1 MQSKSDVQT
10 HIQGKFDTWGETMQ
24 PAAKN
29 QFRFV
34 REMVETVVLTV
45 LLFFIISSAVQN
57 YFVDGV
63 SMEPNL
69 HNTERIL
76 VDKWSYLFHPPERG
90 DIIVFAAPPDP
101 SEDYVKRIIALP
113 GDIITIRNTTV
124 IVDNDTLNETY
135 VNPAQQ
141 GNPFA
146 YKQINNVIVPPNDY
160 FVLGDN
166 RAESSD
172 SRDWGFVPRNNIVGR
187 AVMVYWPLGESND
200 GLLPNVSNVFV
211 NVHQTGVAPSA
222 TVGISSVDTNSFF
235 FVLTPGLFLIGTWR
249 RKRPEKTLRKGKD
262 IRKKH

>member
-1 MQSKSDVQT
+1 
-10 HIQGKFDTWGETMQ
+10 MQ

-34 REMVETVVLTV
+34 REAIETIVLTV
-45 LLFFIISSAVQN
+45 LLFIVISSAVQN

-76 VDKWSYLFHPPERG
+76 VDKWSYLFHPPQRG
-90 DIIVFAAPPDP
+90 DIIVFAAPPAP

-113 GDIITIRNTTV
+113 GDIITINNTTV
-124 IVDNDTLNETY
+124 IVDGDTLNETY
-135 VNPAQQ
+135 ISPGRQ

-146 YKQINNVIVPPNDY
+146 YKHLTNIVVPPNDY

-187 AVMVYWPLGESND
+187 AVLVYWPLGQNND

-211 NVHQTGVAPSA
+211 NVHQAGVSPSA
-222 TVGISSVDTNSFF
+222 SNDNNATATNSLF
-235 FVLTPGLFLIGTWR
+235 FVMTPIAFLIIPWQ
-249 RKRPEKTLRKGKD
+249 RKRRPAHNPEKKLM
-262 IRKKH
+262 

>member
-1 MQSKSDVQT
+1 M
-10 HIQGKFDTWGETMQ
+10 GEAMK
-24 PAAKN
+24 PAANK
-29 QFRFV
+29 QFRLV
-34 REMVETVVLTV
+34 REVVETVVLTV
-45 LLFFIISSAVQN
+45 LLFIVISSAVQN

-76 VDKWSYLFHPPERG
+76 VDKWSYLFHPPQRG
-90 DIIVFAAPPDP
+90 DIIVFAAPPAP

-124 IVDNDTLNETY
+124 IVDSDTLNETY
-135 VNPAQQ
+135 ISPARQ

-146 YKQINNVIVPPNDY
+146 FKQINNVIVPPNDY

-187 AVMVYWPLGESND
+187 AVLVYWPLGESND
-200 GLLPNVSNVFV
+200 GLLPNVSNVFA

-222 TVGISSVDTNSFF
+222 TNSIHSVDTSLFF
-235 FVLTPGLFLIGTWR
+235 FALAPGLFLISIGR
-249 RKRPEKTLRKGKD
+249 RKRPGKSLRTVK
-262 IRKKH
+262 IRSKNIDM

>member
-1 MQSKSDVQT
+1 M
-10 HIQGKFDTWGETMQ
+10 GEAMK
-24 PAAKN
+24 PAANK
-29 QFRFV
+29 QFRLV
-34 REMVETVVLTV
+34 REVVETVVLTV
-45 LLFFIISSAVQN
+45 LLFIVISSAVQN

-76 VDKWSYLFHPPERG
+76 VDKWSYLFHPPQRG
-90 DIIVFAAPPDP
+90 DIIVFAAPPAP

-124 IVDNDTLNETY
+124 IVDSDTLNETY
-135 VNPAQQ
+135 VSPTRQ
-141 GNPFA
+141 GNPFSF
-146 YKQINNVIVPPNDY
+146 KQINNVIVPPNDY

-187 AVMVYWPLGESND
+187 AVLVYWPLGESND

-222 TVGISSVDTNSFF
+222 SNSIDTNSLF
-235 FVLTPGLFLIGTWR
+235 FVMTPGMFFIYILR
-249 RKRPEKTLRKGKD
+249 RKRKR
-262 IRKKH
+262 